1 MDAVTALPT
10 PCGLH
15 HSQASA
21 ATPGHWGIHRQVG
34 NAWERMASSGRHQ
47 GQLAVVDKHAASS
60 CLTETPSPRGAL
72 GGGGSVAHS
81 GQLLA
86 NIS

>member
-1 MDAVTALPT
+1 MLSQPCPHPVALTIPKFLLRPLDTGAYTGRLEMPGKGWPRAAVT
-10 PCGLH
+10 
-15 HSQASA
+15 
-21 ATPGHWGIHRQVG
+21 
-34 NAWERMASSGRHQ
+34 Q

-72 GGGGSVAHS
+72 GGGASVAHG

-86 NIS
+86 NIP